1 MLIVRFLDEWT
12 VKQRLVSVQFMQKS
26 LNGEELARQI
36 ISVSSVTLG
45 IESGRLL
52 AAIRDGASVNTAAL
66 RTVAIV
72 YPYVLDICYISHT
85 LLDICCISH
94 TLDLVGEK
102 LKATA
107 VSLFFT
113 LWVSLFA
120 HSAKARALWWSRW
133 EIMLQ
138 VLEQFGDVEPFLQEN
153 SDLSPAT
160 RSKLLDILHNP
171 QSLTTLKL
179 ELAAVVDMGVH
190 FVKATYRLE
199 GDGLLILV
207 CYEEILKIR
216 AAIQSAWYP
225 NIQAVAKNAFP
236 SNPSLQ
242 SQWAAYAISC
252 VQPGIDYF
260 HKRLGDDQFNPM
272 KAFKAARFLSPFKMN
287 EIQPMA
293 MDIDDLR
300 AFPFLVGDISGLKTE
315 LPTYLAQAADVSTG
329 VDTLRW

>member
-1 MLIVRFLDEWT
+1 MNMIPFLFQEELTRVRGEIQGKHVAVVFDGTTRLGEVLVLIVRFLDEWT

-36 ISVSSVTLG
+36 ISVLSVTLG

-52 AAIRDGASVNTAAL
+52 AAIRDGASVNAAAL

-72 YPYVLDICYISHT
+72 YPYVLDICCISHT

-102 LKATA
+102 FKATA
-107 VSLFFT
+107 VSLFVT

-153 SDLSPAT
+153 SDFSPAT

-171 QSLTTLKL
+171 QSLSWS
-179 ELAAVVDMGVH
+179 
-190 FVKATYRLE
+190 
-199 GDGLLILV
+199 LL
-207 CYEEILKIR
+207 
-216 AAIQSAWYP
+216 P
-225 NIQAVAKNAFP
+225 
-236 SNPSLQ
+236 
-242 SQWAAYAISC
+242 
-252 VQPGIDYF
+252 
-260 HKRLGDDQFNPM
+260 
-272 KAFKAARFLSPFKMN
+272 
-287 EIQPMA
+287 
-293 MDIDDLR
+293 
-300 AFPFLVGDISGLKTE
+300 
-315 LPTYLAQAADVSTG
+315 
-329 VDTLRW
+329 

>member
-1 MLIVRFLDEWT
+1 MS
-12 VKQRLVSVQFMQKS
+12 KM
-26 LNGEELARQI
+26 
-36 ISVSSVTLG
+36 
-45 IESGRLL
+45 GR
-52 AAIRDGASVNTAAL
+52 SM
-66 RTVAIV
+66 
-72 YPYVLDICYISHT
+72 
-85 LLDICCISH
+85 
-94 TLDLVGEK
+94 
-102 LKATA
+102 ATY
-107 VSLFFT
+107 SQT
-113 LWVSLFA
+113 
-120 HSAKARALWWSRW
+120 RWWSRW

-242 SQWAAYAISC
+242 SQWATTFLRNQVMA
-252 VQPGIDYF
+252 
-260 HKRLGDDQFNPM
+260 QFW
-272 KAFKAARFLSPFKMN
+272 A
-287 EIQPMA
+287 
-293 MDIDDLR
+293 
-300 AFPFLVGDISGLKTE
+300 VT
-315 LPTYLAQAADVSTG
+315 
-329 VDTLRW
+329 

>member
-1 MLIVRFLDEWT
+1 M
-12 VKQRLVSVQFMQKS
+12 
-26 LNGEELARQI
+26 
-36 ISVSSVTLG
+36 
-45 IESGRLL
+45 
-52 AAIRDGASVNTAAL
+52 
-66 RTVAIV
+66 
-72 YPYVLDICYISHT
+72 
-85 LLDICCISH
+85 
-94 TLDLVGEK
+94 
-102 LKATA
+102 
-107 VSLFFT
+107 
-113 LWVSLFA
+113 
-120 HSAKARALWWSRW
+120 
-133 EIMLQ
+133 Q

-171 QSLTTLKL
+171 QSLTTLEL
-179 ELAAVVDMGVH
+179 ELAAIVDMGVH

-260 HKRLGDDQFNPM
+260 RKRLGDDQSNPM
-272 KAFKAARFLSPFKMN
+272 KAFKAARSLSPFKMN

-293 MDIDDLR
+293 MDIDDLQ
-300 AFPFLVGDISGLKTE
+300 AFPFLVGDISRLKTE

-329 VDTLRW
+329 VDTLRRWKDHSEDLPCWSSATKKVFLLQPSSAAAERVFSLLKNTFGDQQQNAQHDYVEAALMLQYNKR